1 MEPHEIRKRQKQWK
15 WMMATGQREDVL
27 NHPNDKRPDGWCNNH
42 GIVPEFHRPMRA
54 SCGCTRSHTKDR
66 QLIHFAAWVWPSVS
80 SQRLQDGRIVGGCSS
95 STHSLDKFE
104 RGELAPVS
112 DRIEEITCRNCVS
125 MLQKTA
131 KGGGW
136 SNE

>member
-1 MEPHEIRKRQKQWK
+1 MEPHEIRKRQKQWQ
-15 WMMATGQREDVL
+15 WMMATGQREGVL

-42 GIVPEFHRPMRA
+42 GIVPRIHRPMRA
-54 SCGCTRSHTKDR
+54 VCGCSRSHTQDW
-66 QLIHFAAWVWPSVS
+66 QVIHFAA
-80 SQRLQDGRIVGGCSS
+80 RLQDGRVVGSCWN